1 MRNFII
7 TENQLSLLL
16 NFLNPISKENIHEVA
31 KDEDFDEGHPV
42 YRYKSVK
49 VLPDKYN
56 PNKIGTVFFNGPV
69 FGKTEYIIPERDRN
83 VIFKGPLGEFTIHS
97 GIIKSNGSSPYIFG
111 NDLIDT
117 IFYEKFSKLMK
128 PLVSD
133 VDFSSSDVRNALKM
147 AFTEFW
153 RPEDKEFSEGL
164 RGIHTIGEKTGN
176 DYEDWSIMNYFD
188 TKQEVKSL
196 INKKWKEDGTGDKIE
211 WLSNIFKTDDDFL
224 KKLLDIQWNSIKNG
238 IKNES
243 DAIKSIID
251 YLNKKGINVE
261 VEYYPPG
268 HKKDR
273 KEGIDFTLKP
283 ENKDSFTIQVK
294 PLTKIE
300 ETFNNKIKVHTYG
313 MKNLYKANPKLDFI
327 VYSVGPNFFFFRNS
341 NYEVSEDGKTVI
353 HNDNPIEILDIK

>member
-1 MRNFII
+1 
-7 TENQLSLLL
+7 
-16 NFLNPISKENIHEVA
+16 
-31 KDEDFDEGHPV
+31 
-42 YRYKSVK
+42 
-49 VLPDKYN
+49 
-56 PNKIGTVFFNGPV
+56 
-69 FGKTEYIIPERDRN
+69 
-83 VIFKGPLGEFTIHS
+83 
-97 GIIKSNGSSPYIFG
+97 
-111 NDLIDT
+111 
-117 IFYEKFSKLMK
+117 MK
-128 PLVSD
+128 PSVSD

-283 ENKDSFTIQVK
+283 ENKGSFTIQVK

-327 VYSVGPNFFFFRNS
+327 VYALLA
-341 NYEVSEDGKTVI
+341 VI
-353 HNDNPIEILDIK
+353 HAPSMCTSISFFKHSSSILSISSLGFPMLGKGIDKIKGIFSLSFFGLLYLRFGSNRLWYL